1 MFGGKIVAILE
12 AKEAERVLV
21 GRLMAGLSA

>member
-1 MFGGKIVAILE
+1 MFGGKIVAILD
-12 AKEAERVLV
+12 AKDAERSLV